1 MIVYPVLTIVGYV
14 LVLLLPVSFFSNI
27 LIFIVGLSISGVL
40 QLAIT
45 AITTIFWQ
53 RKGAMTGIISTSGSI
68 AVIIMPAL
76 TGYMEGSIGIQ
87 SVIWL
92 EVILS
97 VIGLIAAVVVFYRYK
112 AITGGRVD
120 I

>member
-1 MIVYPVLTIVGYV
+1 
-14 LVLLLPVSFFSNI
+14 
-27 LIFIVGLSISGVL
+27 
-40 QLAIT
+40 
-45 AITTIFWQ
+45 
-53 RKGAMTGIISTSGSI
+53 
-68 AVIIMPAL
+68 MPAL
-76 TGYMEGSIGIQ
+76 TGYMEGAIGIQ